1 MVISTRAAVAVSP
14 TPTPTTTATA
24 TATAAATATPAAE
37 CSPTIKSVPELPSI
51 TRGQTVTVLGDCLP
65 KQGVKVVLRTGK
77 EKQGDKGLSPLDA
90 KVADDRKSLSFQIPQ
105 GSFETG
111 RYLVFITVD
120 SKELPVPGDVRVLS
134 DDQAK
139 VTIDSISP
147 VTVYPTG
154 TNNTYDFEISGDNL
168 GKAPGDNIVEV
179 VGRGPQTAGS
189 PEECK
194 QYASNQAYKKMC
206 LSYDPGMEGRKLKV
220 IGFNAGAY
228 EGPVNIRLRVGNNVS
243 DPKPVT
249 LSHLPEFGVRALAIV
264 ASLVFA
270 VIVLAMVWK
279 GIKLAKSSES
289 GGVLDWFFIDRQTN
303 SYSLSKCQ
311 LIAWTAVAIFGYV
324 YVLLCRTLIQWDFHF
339 PPIPNGWPTLL
350 GVSAATTVAAVGITV
365 NRGSKGAGLI
375 EPSFADFISSGGM
388 VTGDRFQFFVWTLV
402 GFLGFL
408 LLVLL
413 ADPSTLKEVPDVP
426 QGFLYLMGISAAG
439 YLGGKVVR
447 LPGPVIQQLLVS
459 ATALTRDAQGQEQ
472 PVELTIDLKG
482 ENLSTDA
489 AVKIDGVQ
497 LRPKDEF
504 TIEDLQPPKPQNAP
518 ADPSFRAEVNVVLK
532 NAAKYVQGQKQYEL
546 TFINTDG
553 QMAVA
558 KFPVDPLK
566 LNAVGNLTAAGTP
579 VTITVTGENFSDN
592 MTAEWIDPAKTVT
605 VIAPDKIKKKSDK
618 EAEIT
623 LTPGPT
629 KGQGVLILISA
640 NQLRA
645 SAPVLVQ

>member
-1 MVISTRAAVAVSP
+1 MRYQNLIALLFMVISTRAAVA
-14 TPTPTTTATA
+14 
-24 TATAAATATPAAE
+24 AE
-37 CSPTIKSVPELPSI
+37 CSPTISSVPELPSI

-90 KVADDRKSLSFQIPQ
+90 KVGDDGKSLSFQIPQ
-105 GSFETG
+105 SSFETG
-111 RYLVFITVD
+111 RYLVFVTVD
-120 SKELPVPGDVRVLS
+120 SKELPVPGDLRVLS
-134 DDQAK
+134 DEAAK
-139 VTIDSISP
+139 VKIDSISP

-154 TNNTYDFEISGDNL
+154 TNNKYDFEISGENL
-168 GKAPGDNIVEV
+168 GKGPGDNIVEV
-179 VGRGPQTAGS
+179 VGRGPQTVGS
-189 PEECK
+189 PDECK
-194 QYASNQAYKKMC
+194 TYANNQTFEKIC

-220 IGFNAGAY
+220 SGFNAGAY
-228 EGPVNIRLRVGNNVS
+228 EGPVYIRLRVGNNVS

-249 LSHLPEFGVRALAIV
+249 LSHLPEWWVRVLAIV
-264 ASLVFA
+264 VSLIFA
-270 VIVLAMVWK
+270 VIVLVMVWK
-279 GIKLAKSSES
+279 GIKLAKGSES
-289 GGVLDWFFIDRQTN
+289 GGVLDWVFLDRQTN
-303 SYSLSKCQ
+303 SYSLSKFQ
-311 LIAWTAVAIFGYV
+311 LIAWTAVAIFGYL
-324 YVLLCRTLIQWDFHF
+324 YVLFCRTLIQWDFHF
-339 PPIPNGWPTLL
+339 PAIPNGWPTLL
-350 GVSAATTVAAVGITV
+350 GVSAATTVAAVGITA
-365 NRGSKGAGLI
+365 NRGSKGSGPV

-413 ADPSTLKEVPDVP
+413 ADPSTLKELPDVP

-459 ATALTRDAQGQEQ
+459 ADPLRDAQGKEQ
-472 PVELTIDLKG
+472 PVKLTIALKG

-489 AVKIDGVQ
+489 AIKIDDVQ
-497 LRPKDEF
+497 LRPNEF
-504 TIEDLQPPKPQNAP
+504 EIVDVKTQNAP
-518 ADPSFRAEVNVVLK
+518 ADPSFRAEVNVALK
-532 NAAKYVQGQKQYEL
+532 DATKYVQGQYEL
-546 TFINTDG
+546 TFINKDG

-566 LNAVGNLTAAGTP
+566 LNAVDNLTPGGSP
-579 VTITVTGENFSDN
+579 VTIHVTGENFGDN
-592 MTAEWIDPAKTVT
+592 MTAEWTDPSKTAT
-605 VIAPDKIKKKSDK
+605 VIPTDKIKKKSDK

-623 LTPGPT
+623 LTPGT
-629 KGQGVLILISA
+629 TTGQGALILISA